1 MFQLLRRWKIAKL
14 ALVCPSCKET
24 ASAETYRRG
33 RYLIDDEPLIC
44 EHCRNTWPVT
54 FWRFAGFDRHD
65 GSQGRGESAMATA
78 VVRPAQPER
87 HFH

>member
-1 MFQLLRRWKIAKL
+1 LWRWKLAKL
-14 ALVCPSCKET
+14 ALVCPSCKEV

-33 RYLIDDEPLIC
+33 RYLIDDDPLIC

-54 FWRFAGFDRHD
+54 FWRFAGFDQRE
-65 GSQGRGESAMATA
+65 GSQDRKSAMATA
-78 VVRPAQPER
+78 VVRPSRPER